1 MMRVAP
7 AFAVDAWNRAGAR
20 ERLAAASTAVL
31 AVAAAAMLWIVIP
44 LHDAVG
50 RMREDLTRDRMLL
63 EVARA
68 HRAEDAGL
76 AQVATPAHD
85 THDRAAVDRVL
96 AQHGLATLSPAHADT
111 DGRIDVVIP
120 DAAFTALVR
129 ALDDLAHQS
138 GIRVAA
144 ATLLA
149 RVEPGS
155 VRAELVL
162 AR

>member
-1 MMRVAP
+1 MMRVTP
-7 AFAVDAWNRAGAR
+7 EFAVDAWNRAGAR
-20 ERLAAASTAVL
+20 EQLAAAAIAVAVVTAV
-31 AVAAAAMLWIVIP
+31 AILWIVMP

-50 RMREDLTRDRMLL
+50 RVREDLTRERMLL

-76 AQVATPAHD
+76 AQVATPAQD
-85 THDRAAVDRVL
+85 TQGAADIDQVL
-96 AQHGLATLSPAHADT
+96 AKHGLAPLSPARAGA

-120 DAAFTALVR
+120 DAAFAALVP
-129 ALDDLAHQS
+129 ALDDLARES
-138 GIRVAA
+138 GIRIAV